1 MKLNKYVCEFLG
13 TLFFIYVVLASGK
26 PLAIAAALLVSILLV
41 GNVSS
46 GHFNP
51 AVSIVMANAGKLP
64 LSDVLPYILAQVAGG
79 FAALEIYK
87 KL

>member
-26 PLAIAAALLVSILLV
+26 PLAIAAALLVSMLLV
-41 GNVSS
+41 GGISN

-51 AVSIVMANAGKLP
+51 AISIVMANAGKIP

-79 FAALEIYK
+79 LAALEIYK